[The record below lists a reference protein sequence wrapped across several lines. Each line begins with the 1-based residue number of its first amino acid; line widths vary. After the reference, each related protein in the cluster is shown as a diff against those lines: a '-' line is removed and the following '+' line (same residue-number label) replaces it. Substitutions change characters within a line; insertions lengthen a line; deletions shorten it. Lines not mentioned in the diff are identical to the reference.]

1 MLIASGRLPPHHSLS
16 VLRLSLG
23 QDLVDRTDRAE
34 YGRRAKMRRV
44 EPERLCKVWAAG
56 QLGSLAESGSCAR
69 KSSVFEETDENR
81 VAAELCKS
89 DWPIQHYQQSRSSL
103 FGGAMEHK

>member
-16 VLRLSLG
+16 VLCLSLG

-44 EPERLCKVWAAG
+44 EMAAVMQG
-56 QLGSLAESGSCAR
+56 LGSRAAWQRVGFVHESGRCLR
-69 KSSVFEETDENR
+69 RQTK
-81 VAAELCKS
+81 
-89 DWPIQHYQQSRSSL
+89 I
-103 FGGAMEHK
+103 G